1 MLDNPRFMGR
11 FLHACRQYFIFAGIF
26 SLFINLLMLTTPIY
40 MLQVFDRVL
49 SGRSYETLIMLVL
62 VALFALLVMQMLEQI
77 RSRLLLGAG
86 IALDNMLGPA
96 VVDGLLRNAATPGN
110 ADRAF
115 VAGLRDVAIVRSFLT
130 GNSITSLFDSPWV
143 PIYVAIIFL
152 FHPYLGWLAVLGA
165 LTLLALAWIN
175 EQITRAPIEEMS
187 RQTRIAS
194 RYIDTSLRN
203 AELIHAL
210 GAGGNIV
217 RHWQQANDR
226 VIDAQMVSGMRGNG
240 ITGVTRFVRLAL
252 QILAL
257 GLGAYLVIQDHLSS
271 GVMMAGTL
279 ILARA
284 LAPVETA
291 ITTWK
296 SFVDARESWLRLDDL
311 LKHPAAALSP
321 VDVPV
326 LDGRLDVERVVF
338 SIPGTDR
345 AILKGVSFSLAPGE
359 ALGVIGPS
367 AAGKSTLARLIT
379 GIWKPNS
386 GAVRF
391 SGGDVAAWP
400 REQLGPYLGYLPQDV
415 ELFSGTVA
423 ENIARM
429 GDVDSEKVIA
439 AAQAAQAH
447 DMIQHLPKGYDT
459 EIGEAGGIL
468 SGGQRQ
474 RVALAR
480 ALYGNPRLVVLDEP
494 NANLDNAGEEAL
506 VTAIRAMKSAGMTVV
521 VISHRPSTLA
531 GVDKLLVLR
540 EGAVE
545 VFGPR
550 AEVQSK
556 FARTPITPVAP
567 ATDTPHLVAAR
578 QER

>member
-1 MLDNPRFMGR
+1 MLENPRFMGR
-11 FLHACRQYFIFAGIF
+11 FLNACRQYFIFAGIF

-49 SGRSYETLIMLVL
+49 SSRSNETLIMLIL
-62 VALFALLVMQMLEQI
+62 VAMFALLVMQMLDLI

-96 VVDGLLRNAATPGN
+96 VVDGLLRGAAVPGS
-110 ADRAF
+110 AGKAF

-130 GNSITSLFDSPWV
+130 GSSITSLFDSPWV
-143 PIYVAIIFL
+143 PIYVLIIFM
-152 FHPYLGWLAVLGA
+152 FHPYMGVLALLGA
-165 LTLLALAWIN
+165 LTLLVLAWVN

-194 RYIDTSLRN
+194 RYIDTSIRN

-226 VIDAQMVSGMRGNG
+226 VIDAQLVSGLRGNS
-240 ITGVTRFVRLAL
+240 ITGMTRLVRLSL

-257 GLGAYLVIQDHLSS
+257 GLGAYLVIDNHMSS

-296 SFVDARESWLRLDDL
+296 SFVDARESWMRLDDL
-311 LKHPAAALSP
+311 LKHPAAAASP

-326 LDGRLDVERVVF
+326 IDGRLDVERVIF

-345 AILKGVSFSLAPGE
+345 MILKGITFSLAPGE

-386 GAVRF
+386 GVVRF
-391 SGGDVAAWP
+391 SGGDVSAWP
-400 REQLGPYLGYLPQDV
+400 REQLGPLLGYLPQDV
-415 ELFSGTVA
+415 ELFSGSVA

-429 GDVDSEKVIA
+429 GEVDSEKVVA
-439 AAQAAQAH
+439 AAQAALAH
-447 DMIQHLPKGYDT
+447 EMILRLPKGYDT
-459 EIGEAGGIL
+459 EIGDAGAIL

-494 NANLDNAGEEAL
+494 NASLDNAGEEAL
-506 VTAIRAMKSAGMTVV
+506 VEAIRVMKGAGMTVV

-540 EGAVE
+540 DGAVE
-545 VFGPR
+545 AFGPR
-550 AEVQSK
+550 AEVQSR
-556 FARTPITPVAP
+556 FVRAPVAAP
-567 ATDTPHLVAAR
+567 APAETPHLVSAR
-578 QER
+578 LDR